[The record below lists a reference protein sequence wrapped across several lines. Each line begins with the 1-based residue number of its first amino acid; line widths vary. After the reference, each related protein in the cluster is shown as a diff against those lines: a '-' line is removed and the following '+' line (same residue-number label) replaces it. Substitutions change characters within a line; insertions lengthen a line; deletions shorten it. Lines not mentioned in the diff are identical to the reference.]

1 MARAPRRSRVID
13 CGHAVVTR
21 SRGRRGRRR
30 AVERAIDRACRST
43 ARERAMRG
51 RRGGGARAAGA
62 ISGRTARA
70 LAALAFVAS
79 SSSSSI
85 GVRAV
90 TYDAISA
97 TYGLTTDC
105 TAGDS
110 LTATKSSVV
119 TCGPST
125 CTVKVSTAKCSAQT
139 ATDIAAALS
148 ATENVKCGASC
159 TAATSTTD
167 FRCSS
172 EWMAANLGGSRDG
185 GDGVVAAWCTDKYF
199 VVVGSMASG
208 YEMNMDDIPQPP
220 GGTDRVSSTACV
232 TGDATVSSVRLE
244 VNAFPLIGTYSLLST
259 AAASNNMASF
269 PNGAQAVGSSDV
281 GTYFNNAGFGAFG
294 LPADSGI
301 GITVF
306 GQSIYPTYS
315 NTGQVTLDSCE
326 VDSCNEHV
334 GQGGGQPHL
343 HGDPFSATDG
353 KCLYSP
359 QNYTNSAGNQDNT
372 VHPPLIG
379 FSYDGPMIYGRYL
392 DVTAP
397 GFSTGLDACGG
408 HEHDDYDYHYHPQI
422 FQATTTSMHK
432 GTEAVKNSPYVTY
445 PAFTPGPSDCWRG
458 DISTDN
464 VFWTKKDDKDLM
476 AICSGTTEYYL
487 KDGYSFPSTS
497 CVVESSS
504 DTTATATSGV
514 ASLALGALSTLVAAA
529 ALCA

>member
-1 MARAPRRSRVID
+1 M
-13 CGHAVVTR
+13 
-21 SRGRRGRRR
+21 
-30 AVERAIDRACRST
+30 
-43 ARERAMRG
+43 M
-51 RRGGGARAAGA
+51 
-62 ISGRTARA
+62 
-70 LAALAFVAS
+70 AALAFVVVVVVVA
-79 SSSSSI
+79 SSSI
-85 GVRAV
+85 GVRAN
-90 TYDAISA
+90 AIST
-97 TYGLTTDC
+97 TYSLTADC

-110 LTATKSSVV
+110 LAAGTKSSAV

-125 CTVKVSTAKCSAQT
+125 CSIVTATGKCPAQT
-139 ATDIAAALS
+139 GIDIADALS
-148 ATENVKCGASC
+148 AVSPENVKCGASC

-199 VVVGSMASG
+199 VVVGSMAPG

-220 GGTDRVSSTACV
+220 GGTNSATGAACV
-232 TGDATVSSVRLE
+232 TGDVTVSSLKLE

-259 AAASNNMASF
+259 AAVTNNMASF
-269 PNGAQAVGSSDV
+269 PNGAQAAGSSDV
-281 GTYFNNAGFGAFG
+281 GRYFSNTGFGAFG

-359 QNYTNSAGNQDNT
+359 QNYTDSAGNQDNT

-392 DVTAP
+392 DTNAP
-397 GFSTGLDACGG
+397 GFSTGLDTCGG

-432 GTEAVKNSPYVTY
+432 GTAAGKTSPYVTY

-458 DISTDN
+458 DISTDS

-504 DTTATATSGV
+504 DTTATSTSGV
-514 ASLALGALSTLVAAA
+514 ASLALGALSTFVAA

>member
-1 MARAPRRSRVID
+1 
-13 CGHAVVTR
+13 
-21 SRGRRGRRR
+21 
-30 AVERAIDRACRST
+30 
-43 ARERAMRG
+43 MRG

-422 FQATTTSMHK
+422 FQAKTTSMHK
-432 GTEAVKNSPYVTY
+432 GTAEGKNSPYVTY